1 MIFLKSAFAC
11 KTKLLLDSARQ
22 NSCSCKTNPTQYSF
36 RKADFLWEKHAFRKL
51 SILVVWDVV
60 DIPVGNPSVFG
71 GLWWEVSSSRAARV
85 GQEEEWKVSGGQTY
99 AHWMDSEQ
107 EVCMFPLSLS
117 LRITVVGN
125 VTLTINNL
133 YSYQVFCFS
142 NLHVTSDLLNL
153 PLCFKLFSFHRGH
166 NLLISLCVSICTF
179 SFWDVTQTL
188 APCNTYIDLI
198 PSEYKASIANTYI
211 DTFRQLM

>member
-51 SILVVWDVV
+51 SILVVWDLV

-85 GQEEEWKVSGGQTY
+85 GQEEEWNVSGGQTD

-107 EVCMFPLSLS
+107 EVCVFPLSLS

-125 VTLTINNL
+125 VTLMI
-133 YSYQVFCFS
+133 SAPSAFS
-142 NLHVTSDLLNL
+142 DTLWFVIGNDSTHLFGLSPGFPPVSFIEKLQLSKQSL
-153 PLCFKLFSFHRGH
+153 KEWFPLF
-166 NLLISLCVSICTF
+166 VACTAEHEVQD
-179 SFWDVTQTL
+179 S
-188 APCNTYIDLI
+188 
-198 PSEYKASIANTYI
+198 KALR
-211 DTFRQLM
+211 F